1 MADRLLRETKPAPGQ
16 LPEIIPGQYWD
27 QTANEGLGG
36 YERVQGS
43 GGAPRVL
50 LWGPDGSALMTAEK
64 PGYVDVTD
72 REGRSLGVVSATNLD
87 IALSVLR
94 DAVTGTGAGAK
105 TQADIVTS
113 LAAILAKVIAA
124 PATEAKQDALNAKDF
139 ATAAKQDASKA
150 VLDLL
155 NAKDYATEA
164 KLEAVRLLL
173 ASLDGKDYATQGSN
187 AEVVSAQDAQVSTI
201 AQTYIR
207 AVDATQIE
215 VYVESGYV
223 RVRTDGEAATPTTGE
238 PFGPG
243 YGGAWTVNSISV
255 YYVADSTI
263 TVVSR

>member
-1 MADRLLRETKPAPGQ
+1 MPIIYDQNGQVLFNSDNPGVVKISNDDNNPIPADILDRAERE
-16 LPEIIPGQYWD
+16 
-27 QTANEGLGG
+27 
-36 YERVQGS
+36 
-43 GGAPRVL
+43 
-50 LWGPDGSALMTAEK
+50 
-64 PGYVDVTD
+64 
-72 REGRSLGVVSATNLD
+72 LGVVSADNLD
-87 IALSVLR
+87 IALSDLQN
-94 DAVTGTGAGAK
+94 AIAGAGAAAK
-105 TQADIVTS
+105 TLADLATLLTS
-113 LAAILAKVIAA
+113 LI
-124 PATEAKQDALNAKDF
+124 AKDF
-139 ATAAKQDASKA
+139 
-150 VLDLL
+150 
-155 NAKDYATEA
+155 ATEA
-164 KLEAVRLLL
+164 KLEAVRALL
-173 ASLDGKDYATQGSN
+173 AGTINTQLSGSN

>member
-1 MADRLLRETKPAPGQ
+1 MADRLLRETKPGPGY

-27 QTANEGLGG
+27 QDADGGQGG

-50 LWGPDGSALMTAEK
+50 LWGPDGSALLTAEK
-64 PGYVDVTD
+64 PGYVDVAD
-72 REGRSLGVVSATNLD
+72 RADRVLGAVSVATSTLPSGAATEAKQDTLIAKDFATQTTLEAARVLLD
-87 IALSVLR
+87 TISGKDFA
-94 DAVTGTGAGAK
+94 
-105 TQADIVTS
+105 TQAT
-113 LAAILAKVIAA
+113 LAAVLAKLIAA
-124 PATEAKQDALNAKDF
+124 PATEAKQDALIAKDF
-139 ATAAKQDASKA
+139 
-150 VLDLL
+150 
-155 NAKDYATEA
+155 ATEA
-164 KLEAVRLLL
+164 KLEAVRALL
-173 ASLDGKDYATQGSN
+173 AGTINTQLSGSN

>member
-1 MADRLLRETKPAPGQ
+1 MAAGQ
-16 LPEIIPGQYWD
+16 QYNKHLNYD
-27 QTANEGLGG
+27 QGN
-36 YERVQGS
+36 VK
-43 GGAPRVL
+43 GAAIY
-50 LWGPDGSALMTAEK
+50 DA
-64 PGYVDVTD
+64 
-72 REGRSLGVVSATNLD
+72 NLD
-87 IALSVLR
+87 EWVMLSAQVVKTEGGVLIYQR
-94 DAVTGTGAGAK
+94 GTDDGR
-105 TQADIVTS
+105 
-113 LAAILAKVIAA
+113 AKV
-124 PATEAKQDALNAKDF
+124 DAQL
-139 ATAAKQDASKA
+139 T
-150 VLDLL
+150 
-155 NAKDYATEA
+155 
-164 KLEAVRLLL
+164 
-173 ASLDGKDYATQGSN
+173 GSN

>member
-1 MADRLLRETKPAPGQ
+1 MGINDMAKS
-16 LPEIIPGQYWD
+16 
-27 QTANEGLGG
+27 
-36 YERVQGS
+36 S
-43 GGAPRVL
+43 GRVL
-50 LWGPDGSALMTAEK
+50 KEDGS
-64 PGYVDVTD
+64 YI
-72 REGRSLGVVSATNLD
+72 N
-87 IALSVLR
+87 
-94 DAVTGTGAGAK
+94 
-105 TQADIVTS
+105 QADMIEALIAELKGVLSRTS
-113 LAAILAKVIAA
+113 DIKTAVEGTINTQLTAILAKIISAPASEAKQDTQITRLNLLSTEATLAAILAKIIAA
-124 PATEAKQDALNAKDF
+124 PSTEAKQDTQITRLN
-139 ATAAKQDASKA
+139 
-150 VLDLL
+150 LL
-155 NAKDYATEA
+155 STEA
-164 KLEAVRLLL
+164 TLEAVRAALV
-173 ASLDGKDYATQGSN
+173 AGSN